1 MFGLRL
7 NKNSLFGGR
16 RSFDEKLLGYLN
28 LLERELKL
36 RNYSIRTI
44 KSYKMAVRD
53 YLRFVF
59 GKIGDLG
66 FESFFERDEEF
77 QLELI
82 KDFLI
87 YLHDKGYAPQTTN
100 LALNAIKF
108 FYREVLGNS
117 MRIKI
122 RCAKKSLKLPVVLS
136 REEIRRV
143 IDVIGNLKHKLMI
156 SLAYGA
162 GLRVSEVVGL
172 KVQDLLIDQG
182 LICVRGGKG
191 GKDRL
196 TIFPEKLKDEFNLF
210 LNERKKIYEVGG
222 CDCGIG
228 WFYVFESNRGG
239 KLTSRT
245 AQKVFEHA
253 LKKAGI
259 DRDATFHSLRHSF
272 ATHLL
277 EDGVNLRYV
286 QELLGHKNIKTTQL
300 YTMVSTDAVR
310 KIKSP
315 L

>member
-1 MFGLRL
+1 MFELKLNQNNLFDGKGDLDERL
-7 NKNSLFGGR
+7 
-16 RSFDEKLLGYLN
+16 SFYLN

-36 RNYSIRTI
+36 RNYSVRTI
-44 KSYKMAVRD
+44 KSYKMATRD

-59 GKIGDLG
+59 EKFSTGNSYWDRFDHI
-66 FESFFERDEEF
+66 
-77 QLELI
+77 ELI

-87 YLHDKGYAPQTTN
+87 DMHDKGYAPQTMN

-108 FYREVLGNS
+108 FYREVLESS

-143 IDVIGNLKHKLMI
+143 IGVIGNLKHKLMI

-172 KVQDLLIDQG
+172 KVRDLMIDQG
-182 LICVRGGKG
+182 LICVREGKG
-191 GKDRL
+191 GRDRI
-196 TIFPEKLKDEFNLF
+196 TIFPEKLKSEFELF
-210 LNERKKIYEVGG
+210 LSERKKIHEIDG
-222 CDCGIG
+222 C
-228 WFYVFESNRGG
+228 YVFESNRGG

-245 AQKVFEHA
+245 AQKVFGRA
-253 LKKAGI
+253 LVLARI
-259 DRDATFHSLRHSF
+259 ERAATFHSLRHSF

>member
-1 MFGLRL
+1 MFELEL
-7 NKNSLFGGR
+7 NKNN
-16 RSFDEKLLGYLN
+16 SFDGERYLD

-44 KSYKMAVRD
+44 KSYRMATRD
-53 YLRFVF
+53 YLKFVF
-59 GKIGDLG
+59 GKMGDLEFG
-66 FESFFERDEEF
+66 SFFGRDEGF

-87 YLHDKGYAPQTTN
+87 FLHDKGYAPQTTN

-108 FYREVLGNS
+108 FYREVLGSS
-117 MRIKI
+117 MRVKI

-162 GLRVSEVVGL
+162 GLRVSEVVSL

-222 CDCGIG
+222 C
-228 WFYVFESNRGG
+228 YVFESNRGG

-245 AQKVFEHA
+245 AQKVFEKA
-253 LKKAGI
+253 LVMA
-259 DRDATFHSLRHSF
+259 RVERSATFHSLRHSF

>member
-1 MFGLRL
+1 MLGLKL
-7 NKNSLFGGR
+7 NKNSLFIGR
-16 RSFDEKLLGYLN
+16 GDFDEELSGYLN

-44 KSYKMAVRD
+44 KSYKLAVRD

-59 GKIGDLG
+59 GKLG
-66 FESFFERDEEF
+66 TRNVRGSRCVRFDHI
-77 QLELI
+77 ELI

-87 YLHDKGYAPQTTN
+87 DMHDKGYAPQTTN
-100 LALNAIKF
+100 LCLNAVKF
-108 FYREVLGNS
+108 FYREVLRSS

-122 RCAKKSLKLPVVLS
+122 KCAKKSLKLPVVLS
-136 REEIRRV
+136 RDEIRRV
-143 IDVIGNLKHKLMI
+143 IDAIGNLKHKLMI

-172 KVQDLLIDQG
+172 KIRDLLISEG
-182 LICVRGGKG
+182 LIHVRGGKG
-191 GKDRL
+191 GRDRI

-210 LNERKKIYEVGG
+210 LKNRSQ
-222 CDCGIG
+222 
-228 WFYVFESNRGG
+228 YVFESSRGG

-245 AQKVFEHA
+245 AQKVFENA
-253 LKKAGI
+253 LVKVGI
-259 DRDATFHSLRHSF
+259 QKSATFHSLRHSF

>member
-1 MFGLRL
+1 MFELKL
-7 NKNSLFGGR
+7 NQNNLFGENGDFNER
-16 RSFDEKLLGYLN
+16 LSFYLN

-36 RNYSIRTI
+36 RNYSVRTI
-44 KSYKMAVRD
+44 KSYKMATRD

-59 GKIGDLG
+59 GKMYTRNSWYDHI
-66 FESFFERDEEF
+66 
-77 QLELI
+77 ELI

-87 YLHDKGYAPQTTN
+87 FLHDKGRAPQTTN
-100 LALNAIKF
+100 LCLNAIKF
-108 FYREVLGNS
+108 FYREVLKSS

-143 IDVIGNLKHKLMI
+143 IDVIGNLKHRLMV

-191 GKDRL
+191 GRDRI
-196 TIFPEKLKDEFNLF
+196 TIFPEKLKSEFELF
-210 LNERKKIYEVGG
+210 LKFKNK
-222 CDCGIG
+222 DN
-228 WFYVFESNRGG
+228 YVFESNRGG

-245 AQKVFEHA
+245 AQKVFE
-253 LKKAGI
+253 LGLRKARI
-259 DRDATFHSLRHSF
+259 ERAATFHSLRHSF

>member
-1 MFGLRL
+1 MFESKL
-7 NKNSLFGGR
+7 NQNNLFEGKGD
-16 RSFDEKLLGYLN
+16 FDERLSFYLN

-36 RNYSIRTI
+36 RNYSVRTI

-59 GKIGDLG
+59 GKMGELEFG
-66 FESFFERDEEF
+66 SFFERDEKF

-87 YLHDKGYAPQTTN
+87 DMHDKGYAPQTTN
-100 LALNAIKF
+100 LCLNAVKF
-108 FYREVLGNS
+108 FYREVLGSS

-196 TIFPEKLKDEFNLF
+196 TIFPEKLKSEFELF
-210 LNERKKIYEVGG
+210 LDQKKKIYEVGG

-228 WFYVFESNRGG
+228 WLYVFEGNRGG

-245 AQKVFEHA
+245 AQKVFEGA
-253 LKKAGI
+253 LRKAGVE
-259 DRDATFHSLRHSF
+259 RPATFHSLRHSF

>member
-7 NKNSLFGGR
+7 NKNNLFRVRGN
-16 RSFDEKLLGYLN
+16 FDEELSGYLN

-59 GKIGDLG
+59 EKFSTGNSHWDRFDHI
-66 FESFFERDEEF
+66 
-77 QLELI
+77 ELI

-87 YLHDKGYAPQTTN
+87 FLHDKGYAPQTTN

-108 FYREVLGNS
+108 FYREVLGSS
-117 MRIKI
+117 MKIRIK
-122 RCAKKSLKLPVVLS
+122 CAKKSLKLPVVLS

-143 IDVIGNLKHKLMI
+143 IDVIRNLKHKLMI

-162 GLRVSEVVGL
+162 GLRVSEVVSL
-172 KVQDLLIDQG
+172 KVRDLMIDQG

-196 TIFPEKLKDEFNLF
+196 TIFPDKLKDEFELF

-245 AQKVFEHA
+245 AQKVFEKA
-253 LKKAGI
+253 LVLAGI
-259 DRDATFHSLRHSF
+259 EREATFHSLRHSF

-277 EDGVNLRYV
+277 EDGVNLRYI